1 MSKKIFLVMCAFLL
15 VLSTFGC
22 DKKGNENIEGEL
34 PDLMSKIDSELDEEW
49 SSRLITIELD
59 EENVANYLGT
69 DDIKFKSAIAEE
81 HMTGSVAYSVI
92 LIRAE
97 ENADIEAMK
106 TTIKENINPRKW
118 ICVGVEDDDVI
129 IKNKGDLIIVI
140 VIEDEENRNIIEKGF
155 DNL

>member
-1 MSKKIFLVMCAFLL
+1 MFKKFVLVMCALVLL
-15 VLSTFGC
+15 VTVTGC
-22 DKKGNENIEGEL
+22 GKTENIEGEL
-34 PDLMSKIDSELDEEW
+34 PDLMSKINSKLDEEW
-49 SSRLITIELD
+49 KSTLISIELD
-59 EENVANYLGT
+59 EENKANYLGT
-69 DDIKFKSAIAEE
+69 NDISFKSAIVEE

-106 TTIKENINPRKW
+106 TKIKENINPRKW
-118 ICVGVEDDDVI
+118 VCVWVEEDDVI

-140 VIEDEENRNIIEKGF
+140 MVENEDNRNIIENGF